1 MNQTVV
7 YPGDLIGGGYRHV
20 ESQWWH
26 DIKNGMDNTHLLRK
40 CDFLELIPDTGESC
54 PGVATQSDHYFCIF
68 GTSDGPSWY
77 CTCYEHQGDY
87 HFHCNPSDI
96 MSVEQIRE
104 ENTTPSVN
112 IITNSLNFESDTID
126 KHVSET
132 LKEADIS
139 TTKTDSQGEA
149 KLLKTNKKVV
159 NPGDLIGGGY
169 KHDEYQWWHDIKDKM
184 ENKHILR
191 KCDFIEEI
199 PDNGESCPG
208 VATHSDHY
216 FCIFGTSDGPSWYC
230 TCYEHQGDYHFHCN
244 RDKMMSVEQVQG
256 EDNAAMVVI
265 HDTVLYENSNNKNAS
280 SGVSSFSSSGSS
292 GMLAASLLNPNE
304 KNKQDDKVGR
314 SDTFDIGVGLL
325 CGILAVVV
333 IIVIHRRSRRGR
345 YQYNKAIDYT
355 LGGTTFPESAYPR
368 SSRPPG
374 VTLPINE
381 KVLQREN
388 SLIFV

>member
-1 MNQTVV
+1 M
-7 YPGDLIGGGYRHV
+7 
-20 ESQWWH
+20 
-26 DIKNGMDNTHLLRK
+26 
-40 CDFLELIPDTGESC
+40 
-54 PGVATQSDHYFCIF
+54 
-68 GTSDGPSWY
+68 
-77 CTCYEHQGDY
+77 
-87 HFHCNPSDI
+87 
-96 MSVEQIRE
+96 MSVEKIQGDTVVNTISHSMYFENDTAVSSVENHIE
-104 ENTTPSVN
+104 EASF
-112 IITNSLNFESDTID
+112 SGYDLALDTSSN

-381 KVLQREN
+381 KVLQWEN